1 MKTNSVVP
9 HKAIGLYGALYQTM
23 YPPFGLVSYSLYGLS
38 YYLIFFGLYSTV
50 AFISNDT
57 KTRKQLYEYTDQTR
71 FLTDIGRSQIENE
84 IQKEVNSIINNNLN
98 TLEEQS
104 GLSLSMSEEEIKAY
118 TKMVVDLV
126 AESKLRDK

>member
-1 MKTNSVVP
+1 LDY
-9 HKAIGLYGALYQTM
+9 ILQWRL
-23 YPPFGLVSYSLYGLS
+23 
-38 YYLIFFGLYSTV
+38 
-50 AFISNDT
+50 
-57 KTRKQLYEYTDQTR
+57 